1 MPLSSAESFRRDT
14 KKSVITRMESSRCM
28 KIFGRVLWLI
38 LWCAQ
43 LSVFCFYAYLYG
55 DDGVLIPVSF
65 FWFLLTCTVRLILGP
80 FILWYTERELCC
92 DPYIWLGYSFF
103 FIVDFV
109 LVFALGED
117 KFSEERFVGPKILEA
132 VLYMTPLLLLLLL
145 TTADDDDAIKRLGD
159 FKLLCVILAAQ
170 LLDAI
175 EMIDIVVSEKVKGSE
190 IDKVYERGMIALAC
204 MSLLLSAFQ
213 LVHSVHHYYKSTGSR
228 RGRGKIGL
236 GLVIAAAIINFV
248 SFSIRVVAMVEYGTN
263 ERPLIIKNIMSMFML
278 IVEVCSFSGNSYQVL
293 QSCPDEV
300 QLVPKAAP
308 SHSDSDEE
316 ELPEKNFDI

>member
-1 MPLSSAESFRRDT
+1 
-14 KKSVITRMESSRCM
+14 M
-28 KIFGRVLWLI
+28 KIFGRIVWLI
-38 LWCAQ
+38 LWWAQ
-43 LSVFCFYAYLYG
+43 IFVFCFYVYLYRDSG
-55 DDGVLIPVSF
+55 ALMLFSS
-65 FWFLLTCTVRLILGP
+65 FWFLVTCILRLILGP
-80 FILWYTERELCC
+80 LILWLSERELSC
-92 DPYIWLGYSFF
+92 DPYIWLGYSFL
-103 FIVDFV
+103 FIVDFI

-117 KFSEERFVGPKILEA
+117 KFREERFVEPKILEA

-145 TTADDDDAIKRLGD
+145 TTADDDAIKRLGD

-228 RGRGKIGL
+228 RDRGKIGL

-248 SFSIRVVAMVEYGTN
+248 SFGIRVVAMVEYGTN

-278 IVEVCSFSGNSYQVL
+278 MVEVCSFSGNNYQVL

>member
-1 MPLSSAESFRRDT
+1 
-14 KKSVITRMESSRCM
+14 M
-28 KIFGRVLWLI
+28 KIFGRIVWLI
-38 LWCAQ
+38 LWWAQ
-43 LSVFCFYAYLYG
+43 IFVFCFYVYLYRDSG
-55 DDGVLIPVSF
+55 ALMLISS
-65 FWFLLTCTVRLILGP
+65 FWFLVTCILRLILGP
-80 FILWYTERELCC
+80 LILWLSERELSC
-92 DPYIWLGYSFF
+92 DPYIWLGYSFL
-103 FIVDFV
+103 FIVDFI

-117 KFSEERFVGPKILEA
+117 KFREERFVEPKILEA

-145 TTADDDDAIKRLGD
+145 TTADDDAIKRLGD

-228 RGRGKIGL
+228 RDRGKIGL

-248 SFSIRVVAMVEYGTN
+248 SFGIRVVAMVEYGTN

-278 IVEVCSFSGNSYQVL
+278 MVEVCSFSGNNYQVL

>member
-1 MPLSSAESFRRDT
+1 MPLSSAESFRQDT

-28 KIFGRVLWLI
+28 KMFGRVLWLI
-38 LWCAQ
+38 LWWAQ

-55 DDGVLIPVSF
+55 DDGVLIPVSIL
-65 FWFLLTCTVRLILGP
+65 WFLLTCIVRLILGP
-80 FILWYTERELCC
+80 FILWLTERELCC
-92 DPYIWLGYSFF
+92 DPYIWLGYSCF

-117 KFSEERFVGPKILEA
+117 KFNEERFVGPKILEA

-213 LVHSVHHYYKSTGSR
+213 LVHSVHHYYKSTSSR

>member
-1 MPLSSAESFRRDT
+1 
-14 KKSVITRMESSRCM
+14 M
-28 KIFGRVLWLI
+28 KIFGRIVWLI
-38 LWCAQ
+38 LWWAQ
-43 LSVFCFYAYLYG
+43 IFVFCFYVYLYRDSG
-55 DDGVLIPVSF
+55 ALMLVSSI
-65 FWFLLTCTVRLILGP
+65 WFLVTCILRLILGP
-80 FILWYTERELCC
+80 LILWLSERELSC
-92 DPYIWLGYSFF
+92 DPYIWLGYSFL
-103 FIVDFV
+103 FIVDFI

-117 KFSEERFVGPKILEA
+117 KFREERFVEPKILEA

-145 TTADDDDAIKRLGD
+145 TTADDDAIKRLGD

-228 RGRGKIGL
+228 RDRGKIGL

-248 SFSIRVVAMVEYGTN
+248 SFGIRVVAMVEYGTN

-278 IVEVCSFSGNSYQVL
+278 MVEVCSFSGNNYQVL

>member
-1 MPLSSAESFRRDT
+1 MWLT
-14 KKSVITRMESSRCM
+14 K
-28 KIFGRVLWLI
+28 
-38 LWCAQ
+38 
-43 LSVFCFYAYLYG
+43 
-55 DDGVLIPVSF
+55 
-65 FWFLLTCTVRLILGP
+65 
-80 FILWYTERELCC
+80 RELCC
-92 DPYIWLGYSFF
+92 DPYIWLGYSFL
-103 FIVDFV
+103 FIVDFI

-117 KFSEERFVGPKILEA
+117 KFREERFVEPKILEA

-145 TTADDDDAIKRLGD
+145 TTADDDAIKRLGD

-228 RGRGKIGL
+228 RDRGKIGL

>member
-1 MPLSSAESFRRDT
+1 
-14 KKSVITRMESSRCM
+14 M
-28 KIFGRVLWLI
+28 KIFGRVVWLI
-38 LWCAQ
+38 LWWVQ
-43 LSVFCFYAYLYG
+43 IFVFCFYVYLYRDSG
-55 DDGVLIPVSF
+55 ALMLVSS
-65 FWFLLTCTVRLILGP
+65 FWFLVTCILRLILGP
-80 FILWYTERELCC
+80 LILWLSERELSC
-92 DPYIWLGYSFF
+92 DPYIWLGYSFL
-103 FIVDFV
+103 FIVDLI

-117 KFSEERFVGPKILEA
+117 KFREERFVEPKILEA

-145 TTADDDDAIKRLGD
+145 TTADDDAIKRLGD

-213 LVHSVHHYYKSTGSR
+213 LLHSVHHYYKSTGSR
-228 RGRGKIGL
+228 RDRGKIGL

-248 SFSIRVVAMVEYGTN
+248 SFGIRVVAMVEYGTN

-278 IVEVCSFSGNSYQVL
+278 MVEVCSFSGNNYQVL

>member
-1 MPLSSAESFRRDT
+1 
-14 KKSVITRMESSRCM
+14 M
-28 KIFGRVLWLI
+28 KIFGRIVWLI
-38 LWCAQ
+38 LWWAQ
-43 LSVFCFYAYLYG
+43 IFVFCFYVYLYRDSG
-55 DDGVLIPVSF
+55 ALMLFSS
-65 FWFLLTCTVRLILGP
+65 FWFLVTCILRLILGP
-80 FILWYTERELCC
+80 FILWLTKRELSC
-92 DPYIWLGYSFF
+92 DPYIWLGYSFL
-103 FIVDFV
+103 FIVDFI

-117 KFSEERFVGPKILEA
+117 KFREERFVEPKILEA

-145 TTADDDDAIKRLGD
+145 TTADDDAIKRLGD

-228 RGRGKIGL
+228 RDRGKIGL

-248 SFSIRVVAMVEYGTN
+248 SFGIRVVAMVEYGTN

-278 IVEVCSFSGNSYQVL
+278 MVEVCSFSGNNYQVL
-293 QSCPDEV
+293 QSCPDEE

>member
-1 MPLSSAESFRRDT
+1 
-14 KKSVITRMESSRCM
+14 M
-28 KIFGRVLWLI
+28 KMFGRVLWLI
-38 LWCAQ
+38 LWWAQ

-55 DDGVLIPVSF
+55 DDGVLIPVSIL
-65 FWFLLTCTVRLILGP
+65 WFLLTCIVRLILGP
-80 FILWYTERELCC
+80 FILWLTERELCC
-92 DPYIWLGYSFF
+92 DPYIWLGYSCF

-117 KFSEERFVGPKILEA
+117 KFNEERFVGPKILEA

-145 TTADDDDAIKRLGD
+145 TTAEDDDAIKRLGD

-228 RGRGKIGL
+228 RDRGKIGL
-236 GLVIAAAIINFV
+236 GLVISAAIINFV

-278 IVEVCSFSGNSYQVL
+278 IVEVCSFSGNGYQVL

>member
-1 MPLSSAESFRRDT
+1 
-14 KKSVITRMESSRCM
+14 M
-28 KIFGRVLWLI
+28 KIFGRVVWLI
-38 LWCAQ
+38 LWWVQ
-43 LSVFCFYAYLYG
+43 IFVFCFYVYLYRDSG
-55 DDGVLIPVSF
+55 ALMLVSS
-65 FWFLLTCTVRLILGP
+65 FWFLVTCILRLILGP
-80 FILWYTERELCC
+80 LILWLSERELSC
-92 DPYIWLGYSFF
+92 DPYIWLGYSFL
-103 FIVDFV
+103 FIVDLI

-117 KFSEERFVGPKILEA
+117 KFREERFVEPKILEA

-145 TTADDDDAIKRLGD
+145 TTADDDAIKRLGD

-228 RGRGKIGL
+228 RDRGKIGL

-248 SFSIRVVAMVEYGTN
+248 SFGIRVVAMVEYGTN

-278 IVEVCSFSGNSYQVL
+278 MVEVCSFSGNNYQVL

>member
-1 MPLSSAESFRRDT
+1 MPLSSAESFRQDT

-28 KIFGRVLWLI
+28 KMFGRVLWLI
-38 LWCAQ
+38 LWWAQ

-55 DDGVLIPVSF
+55 DDGVLIPVSIL
-65 FWFLLTCTVRLILGP
+65 WFLLTCIVRLILGP
-80 FILWYTERELCC
+80 FILWLTERELCC
-92 DPYIWLGYSFF
+92 DPYIWLGYSCF

-117 KFSEERFVGPKILEA
+117 KFNEERFVGPKILEA

-228 RGRGKIGL
+228 RDRGKIGL

>member
-1 MPLSSAESFRRDT
+1 
-14 KKSVITRMESSRCM
+14 M
-28 KIFGRVLWLI
+28 KMFGRVLWLI
-38 LWCAQ
+38 LWWAQ

-55 DDGVLIPVSF
+55 DDGVLIPVSIL
-65 FWFLLTCTVRLILGP
+65 WFLLTCIVRLILGP
-80 FILWYTERELCC
+80 FILWLTERELCC
-92 DPYIWLGYSFF
+92 DPYIWLGYSCF

-117 KFSEERFVGPKILEA
+117 KFNEERFVGPKILEA

-228 RGRGKIGL
+228 RDRGKIGL
-236 GLVIAAAIINFV
+236 GLVISAAIINFV

-278 IVEVCSFSGNSYQVL
+278 IVEVCSFSGNGYQVL

>member
-1 MPLSSAESFRRDT
+1 M
-14 KKSVITRMESSRCM
+14 
-28 KIFGRVLWLI
+28 
-38 LWCAQ
+38 
-43 LSVFCFYAYLYG
+43 
-55 DDGVLIPVSF
+55 LIPVSIL
-65 FWFLLTCTVRLILGP
+65 WFLLTCIVRLILGP
-80 FILWYTERELCC
+80 FILWLTKRELCC

-228 RGRGKIGL
+228 RDRGKIGL

>member
-28 KIFGRVLWLI
+28 KMFGRVLWLI
-38 LWCAQ
+38 LWWAQ

-55 DDGVLIPVSF
+55 DDGVLIPVSIL
-65 FWFLLTCTVRLILGP
+65 WFLLTCIVRLILGP
-80 FILWYTERELCC
+80 FILWLTERELCC
-92 DPYIWLGYSFF
+92 DPYIWLGYSCF

-117 KFSEERFVGPKILEA
+117 KFNEERFVGPKILEA

-228 RGRGKIGL
+228 RDRGKIGL
-236 GLVIAAAIINFV
+236 GLVISAAIINFV

-278 IVEVCSFSGNSYQVL
+278 IVEVCSFSGNGYQVL

>member
-1 MPLSSAESFRRDT
+1 
-14 KKSVITRMESSRCM
+14 M
-28 KIFGRVLWLI
+28 KIFGRIVWLI
-38 LWCAQ
+38 LWWAQ
-43 LSVFCFYAYLYG
+43 IFVFCFYVYLYRDSG
-55 DDGVLIPVSF
+55 ALMLVSS
-65 FWFLLTCTVRLILGP
+65 FWFLVTCILRLILGP
-80 FILWYTERELCC
+80 LILWLSERELSC
-92 DPYIWLGYSFF
+92 DPYIWLGYSFL
-103 FIVDFV
+103 FIVDFI

-117 KFSEERFVGPKILEA
+117 KFREERFVEPKILEA

-145 TTADDDDAIKRLGD
+145 TTADDDAIKRLGD

-228 RGRGKIGL
+228 RDRGKIGL

-248 SFSIRVVAMVEYGTN
+248 SFGIRMVAMVEYGTN

-278 IVEVCSFSGNSYQVL
+278 MVEVCSFSGNNYQVL

>member
-1 MPLSSAESFRRDT
+1 MWLT
-14 KKSVITRMESSRCM
+14 K
-28 KIFGRVLWLI
+28 
-38 LWCAQ
+38 
-43 LSVFCFYAYLYG
+43 
-55 DDGVLIPVSF
+55 
-65 FWFLLTCTVRLILGP
+65 
-80 FILWYTERELCC
+80 RELCC

-228 RGRGKIGL
+228 RDRGKIGL

-248 SFSIRVVAMVEYGTN
+248 SFGIRVVAMVEYGTN

-278 IVEVCSFSGNSYQVL
+278 MVEVCSFSGNNYQVL

>member
-1 MPLSSAESFRRDT
+1 
-14 KKSVITRMESSRCM
+14 M
-28 KIFGRVLWLI
+28 KIFGRVVWLI
-38 LWCAQ
+38 LWWVQ
-43 LSVFCFYAYLYG
+43 IFVFCFYVYLYRDSG
-55 DDGVLIPVSF
+55 ALMLVSS
-65 FWFLLTCTVRLILGP
+65 FWFLVTCILRLILGP
-80 FILWYTERELCC
+80 LILWLSERELCC
-92 DPYIWLGYSFF
+92 DPYIWLGYSFL
-103 FIVDFV
+103 FIVDLI

-117 KFSEERFVGPKILEA
+117 KFREERFVEPKILEA

-145 TTADDDDAIKRLGD
+145 TTADDDAIKRLGD

-228 RGRGKIGL
+228 RDRGKIGL

-248 SFSIRVVAMVEYGTN
+248 SFGIRVVAMVEYGTN

-278 IVEVCSFSGNSYQVL
+278 MVEVCSFSGNNYQVL

>member
-1 MPLSSAESFRRDT
+1 MWLS
-14 KKSVITRMESSRCM
+14 
-28 KIFGRVLWLI
+28 
-38 LWCAQ
+38 
-43 LSVFCFYAYLYG
+43 
-55 DDGVLIPVSF
+55 
-65 FWFLLTCTVRLILGP
+65 
-80 FILWYTERELCC
+80 ERELSC
-92 DPYIWLGYSFF
+92 DPYIWLGYSFL
-103 FIVDFV
+103 FIVDFIFG
-109 LVFALGED
+109 FALGED
-117 KFSEERFVGPKILEA
+117 KFREERFVEPKILEA

-145 TTADDDDAIKRLGD
+145 TTADDDAIKRLGD

-213 LVHSVHHYYKSTGSR
+213 LVHSVHHYYKSTGPR
-228 RGRGKIGL
+228 RDRGKIGL

-278 IVEVCSFSGNSYQVL
+278 MVEVCSFSGNSYQVL

>member
-1 MPLSSAESFRRDT
+1 MWLS
-14 KKSVITRMESSRCM
+14 
-28 KIFGRVLWLI
+28 
-38 LWCAQ
+38 
-43 LSVFCFYAYLYG
+43 
-55 DDGVLIPVSF
+55 
-65 FWFLLTCTVRLILGP
+65 
-80 FILWYTERELCC
+80 ERELSC
-92 DPYIWLGYSFF
+92 DPYIWLGYSFL
-103 FIVDFV
+103 FIVDFI

-117 KFSEERFVGPKILEA
+117 KFREERFVEPKILEA

-145 TTADDDDAIKRLGD
+145 TTADDDAIKRLGD

-228 RGRGKIGL
+228 RDRGKIGL

-248 SFSIRVVAMVEYGTN
+248 SFGIRVVAMVEYGTN

>member
-1 MPLSSAESFRRDT
+1 
-14 KKSVITRMESSRCM
+14 M

-38 LWCAQ
+38 LWWAQ
-43 LSVFCFYAYLYG
+43 LSVFCFYAYLYW
-55 DDGVLIPVSF
+55 DDGVLIPVSIL
-65 FWFLLTCTVRLILGP
+65 WFLLTCIVRLILGP
-80 FILWYTERELCC
+80 FILWLTKRELCC

-228 RGRGKIGL
+228 RDRGKIGL

-248 SFSIRVVAMVEYGTN
+248 SFGIRVVAMVEYGTN

-278 IVEVCSFSGNSYQVL
+278 MVEVCSFSGNNYQVL

>member
-1 MPLSSAESFRRDT
+1 M
-14 KKSVITRMESSRCM
+14 
-28 KIFGRVLWLI
+28 
-38 LWCAQ
+38 
-43 LSVFCFYAYLYG
+43 
-55 DDGVLIPVSF
+55 LIPVSF

-80 FILWYTERELCC
+80 FILWLTERELCC
-92 DPYIWLGYSFF
+92 DPYIWLGYSCF

-117 KFSEERFVGPKILEA
+117 KFNEERFVGPKILEA

-228 RGRGKIGL
+228 RDRGKIGL
-236 GLVIAAAIINFV
+236 GLVISAAIINFV

-278 IVEVCSFSGNSYQVL
+278 IVEVCSFSGNGYQVL